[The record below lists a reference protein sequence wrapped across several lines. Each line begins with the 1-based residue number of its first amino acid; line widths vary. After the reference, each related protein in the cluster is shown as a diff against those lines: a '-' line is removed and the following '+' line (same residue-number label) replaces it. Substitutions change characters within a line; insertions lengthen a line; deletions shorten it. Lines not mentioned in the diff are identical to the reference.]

1 MQGKA
6 VRRIALV
13 LCIVILLASCSR
25 ESVDNS
31 GFSVVAAGF
40 PSYDA
45 ARAVMKGVGKPYML
59 LPPGVETHSYDPNPK
74 DMTAVAEADLVIYTG
89 GHSDH
94 WIDEIIAADDDPP
107 KAFRLIDQV
116 ELLSEEHREGMEEGH
131 HSHTIDEHV
140 WTSIPNEM
148 RIVSAFADVLSSMD
162 PENARTYMENSDGY
176 IAELSVIDDE
186 IREIVRNSRLD
197 TLIFA
202 SRFPLLYFVREY
214 GLEYYAAFPGCAE
227 ETEPSARTVAFL
239 IDKAREIGC
248 HHILN
253 IEFSSASIARTIAEE
268 AGCSVLVFYSMHNIS
283 ASDFAA
289 GETYVSL
296 MRKNAETLREA
307 LS

>member
-13 LCIVILLASCSR
+13 LCIVILIASCSR

-45 ARAVMKGVGKPYML
+45 ARAVMKGVGEPYML

-116 ELLSEEHREGMEEGH
+116 ELLSEEHREGMEEGQKKRGAG
-131 HSHTIDEHV
+131 
-140 WTSIPNEM
+140 M
-148 RIVSAFADVLSSMD
+148 R
-162 PENARTYMENSDGY
+162 
-176 IAELSVIDDE
+176 
-186 IREIVRNSRLD
+186 
-197 TLIFA
+197 
-202 SRFPLLYFVREY
+202 
-214 GLEYYAAFPGCAE
+214 PG
-227 ETEPSARTVAFL
+227 
-239 IDKAREIGC
+239 
-248 HHILN
+248 
-253 IEFSSASIARTIAEE
+253 
-268 AGCSVLVFYSMHNIS
+268 
-283 ASDFAA
+283 
-289 GETYVSL
+289 
-296 MRKNAETLREA
+296 
-307 LS
+307 